1 MSVEL
6 IRAFLLKTKGAKKQS
21 YLSDLFKSMDKDHS
35 KKIDYGEFK
44 RGLFQLGLNDLTEA
58 EIRKLFN
65 EFDTKQDGKIDYTEF
80 MNALRPTI
88 SPIRQ
93 KAIDDA
99 FKKYFMVLFSLYFWV
114 LLRLVSIHLQT

>member
-58 EIRKLFN
+58 EVRKLFN

-99 FKKYFMVLFSLYFWV
+99 FKK
-114 LLRLVSIHLQT
+114 